1 MQGLGGDLLLLGCPA
16 LDQLPTFVGPAW
28 FWVLGKWGDSRPV
41 SDLELSSP
49 TGRQGWG
56 MSHSWCMRQGLALQ
70 SKSSC
75 SSLIWA
81 GDIRGGGGGLSEER
95 RGGGRGPGGGGGGGL

>member
-16 LDQLPTFVGPAW
+16 LDQLPTFVGPAR

-81 GDIRGGGGGLSEER
+81 GDISGAGRGLSRDTKWCSKGPPVRGEGGL
-95 RGGGRGPGGGGGGGL
+95 